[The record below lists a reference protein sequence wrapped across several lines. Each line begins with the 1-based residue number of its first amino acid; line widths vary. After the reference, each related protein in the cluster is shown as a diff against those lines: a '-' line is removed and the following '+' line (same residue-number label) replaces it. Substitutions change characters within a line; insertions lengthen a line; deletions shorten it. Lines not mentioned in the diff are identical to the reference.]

1 MKLKTMLAAMLAI
14 VALSGCDDLLEEDS
28 MAPDGSN
35 PSLTINNPTNNQS
48 VSQTK
53 GLRIYVT
60 AVDKDAVKVDV
71 AVKGDETSFITY
83 SKMSRKNVV
92 DFDTLVSVENLAP
105 GPYKIVVR
113 ATDGRTN
120 VSEEQVNFIVN

>member
-1 MKLKTMLAAMLAI
+1 MKFKTILASMLAI
-14 VALSGCDDLLEEDS
+14 VALSGCDDLLEEDN
-28 MAPDGSN
+28 MGPDGSN

-71 AVKGDETSFITY
+71 AVKGHETNFITY
-83 SKMSRKNVV
+83 SKVSRKNVV

-105 GPYKIVVR
+105 GTYQLVVR

-120 VSEEQVNFIVN
+120 VSEEQVNFILK